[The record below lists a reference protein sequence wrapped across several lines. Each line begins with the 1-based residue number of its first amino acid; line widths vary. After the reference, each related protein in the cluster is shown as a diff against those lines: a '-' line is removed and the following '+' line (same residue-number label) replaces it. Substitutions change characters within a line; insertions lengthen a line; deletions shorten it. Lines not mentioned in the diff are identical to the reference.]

1 MRNVR
6 ALFLGGTALVVA
18 GSEAV
23 QLTDGRGLSFVSQD
37 AFCAYHCS
45 ASHVAQVYRHLSEQS
60 ECLPHNCAHFLEDS
74 HSSERPTRRR
84 LRPAFGF
91 QDGSSANQTAVVGDV
106 HAASEDGKDVT
117 IISVVSC
124 SSVTDVTLSIGDPE
138 TDEFANFYQ
147 AFSSAY
153 DAMLAGDNATY
164 DACQLQFL
172 QKELLANYSTGVD
185 DNDVDVMEIKPTL
198 VKLNATSDELQ
209 CLKEVKQLWP
219 ATAESHT
226 PFLTRSDE
234 DNAAATVMLV
244 HVSAAVGDDILAL
257 ECVESVTILPAILKL
272 MPFAKSSYA
281 LSKDSTKSK
290 EGPGLEIRLAK
301 VVNTTQVLTKLSASV
316 TKATGIKNL
325 ITKQSSTAEKGGVLL
340 QAAVDDYDTWT
351 QVLAIVLD
359 DEAVEWVDLQQ
370 VVTTGALQALKTPA
384 LEQRML
390 RQQFVEETETV
401 ERGVEHTSRRL
412 DDYVQDLVGVS
423 IMQEHNITGSSIIV
437 GITDTGL
444 YIDHDQFDQESRNM
458 YDDEDLT
465 ARKVIYY
472 QTFANDVDEAK
483 DVTCGHGTHVSGILA
498 GSSYSRKNSDLGIAS
513 SARIAFMDIGKQE
526 STCAGTSGC
535 AVSLETPGEVANL
548 MKSQVNTGAKIFS
561 FSWGTGANDY
571 NTQTEQVDEYIYD
584 NPEILIVVAAGNS
597 GESGSYTISSP
608 SGAKNVVSVGASL
621 NAAASFSS
629 TPCQSV
635 LNENTVASFS
645 SVGPTLDGRMK
656 PDLVAPG
663 MSITSSQSEKPGST
677 TKSSSVCSLQGTSQ
691 ATPVIAG
698 MAVLIYEW
706 LRDGWWKNGVADPTF
721 GMDTIPA
728 SLIKALLLHSGE
740 SMSRRLIEP
749 STGVT
754 SCVALEA
761 AAKTLTSYPD
771 FNQGYGK
778 PTMLNLVSFMGGDDA
793 ASASS
798 TSSNTIYFFPN
809 SSAGSEPS
817 VMEGSEVTFHFMLT
831 ASVNLRVTVVWTDPP
846 GSVGSKVALQNDLD
860 LTLKVANTT
869 AVFYPLSGNGS
880 RDSVNNVEMVEVSYD
895 DVLKA
900 VTEAGMVVEE
910 GYIYVQAVV
919 SGHSVK
925 AGENATTTGQKFSIV
940 ASSTPSSTSMT
951 SAGAGDSAFWQPWMT
966 IGAIVVCTLAL
977 LFVIALVWRMRVT
990 MKADNLKA
998 DHGTPSAAAAL
1009 TGAAA
1014 RRNRR
1019 ERNKR
1024 ANDERTSVPHIHPNY
1039 RNVDAGGSHRPALEE
1054 PNGSR
1059 RAAAAFNPSAAAV
1072 REPSRRAAAAFDPSA
1087 AAVREPSRRAGAPL
1101 DAPQPASA
1109 RKTSRRA
1116 AAALQPPGAPAHPPS
1131 RRDRDGSDRGQERKR
1146 SDGQERKRSDGSDRE
1161 RKRSDRRRER
1171 SDRSDDRPRQRE
1183 RSDRSDHPG
1192 SNRERERE
1200 RSDRSDHP
1208 GSNRER
1214 ERERSDRPGS
1224 DRGRERER
1232 SARRNEPAKAHSS
1245 RRNKPAIILY
1255 E

>member
-1 MRNVR
+1 MPMRRVMRVLVLALSIAGNVG
-6 ALFLGGTALVVA
+6 A
-18 GSEAV
+18 S
-23 QLTDGRGLSFVSQD
+23 LTDGRGLQFVDQE

-45 ASHVAQVYRHLSEQS
+45 TAHVAQAYRHLSETS
-60 ECLPHNCAHFLEDS
+60 ECLETNCGPFLERNQ
-74 HSSERPTRRR
+74 HNRVQRR
-84 LRPAFGF
+84 LRPAFSF
-91 QDGSSANQTAVVGDV
+91 TDSNAANQSAVVGDV
-106 HAASEDGKDVT
+106 HAASEDGKNVT

-138 TDEFANFYQ
+138 TDAFSGFYQ
-147 AFSSAY
+147 AFSTAY
-153 DAMLAGDNATY
+153 DAMLSGDNATY

-172 QKELLANYSTGVD
+172 QKELLANYSSELDDEVD
-185 DNDVDVMEIKPTL
+185 EMEFKPSL
-198 VKLNATSDELQ
+198 IKLNSSGEELQ
-209 CLKEVKQLWP
+209 CLAEIKDIWP
-219 ATAESHT
+219 VTSEKNT
-226 PFLTRSDE
+226 PFLTRSDQ
-234 DNAAATVMLV
+234 DDATATVMLV
-244 HVSAAVGDDILAL
+244 HVTAAIGDDILAL
-257 ECVESVTILPAILKL
+257 ECVESVTVLPAILKL

-281 LSKDSTKSK
+281 LSRSSSKKK
-290 EGPGLEIRLAK
+290 EGPALEIRLAK
-301 VVNTTQVLTKLSASV
+301 VVNTAQVFSKLSAYV

-325 ITKQSSTAEKGGVLL
+325 LTVQSSTSETGGVLL

-351 QVLAIVLD
+351 QAVAIVLD
-359 DEAVEWVDLQQ
+359 EEAVEWVDLQQ
-370 VVTTGALQALKTPA
+370 VVTTGSLQSLKTPA
-384 LEQRML
+384 LEQRLL
-390 RQQFVEETETV
+390 RQRFVEEPEYV
-401 ERGVEHTSRRL
+401 EMKAGRRL
-412 DDYVQDLVGVS
+412 DDYVQDLMGVD

-472 QTFANDVDEAK
+472 QTFANDVDEAEG
-483 DVTCGHGTHVSGILA
+483 VTCGHGTHVSGILA
-498 GSSYSRKNSDLGIAS
+498 GSSYSGKNSDLGIAS

-535 AVSLETPGEVANL
+535 DVSLETPGEVMNL
-548 MKSQVNTGAKIFS
+548 MKAQVATGAKIFS

-571 NTQTEQVDEYIYD
+571 NTQTEQVDEYIYE

-597 GESGSYTISSP
+597 GESGTYTISSP
-608 SGAKNVVSVGASL
+608 SGAKNVISVGASL

-645 SVGPTLDGRMK
+645 SIGPTLDGRQK

-677 TKSSSVCSLQGTSQ
+677 TKSSAVCSLQGTSQ

-706 LRDGWWKNGVADPTF
+706 LRDGWWKNGVADPAY
-721 GMDTIPA
+721 GMDVIPA

-761 AAKTLTSYPD
+761 AAKTLNSYPD

-778 PTMLNLVSFMGGDDA
+778 PTMLNLVSFLGDTN
-793 ASASS
+793 SSSSS

-809 SSAGSEPS
+809 SSTGSEPS
-817 VMEGSEVTFHFMLT
+817 VTEGSEVTFHFMLT

-846 GSVGSKVALQNDLD
+846 GSVGSKATLQNDLD
-860 LTLKVANTT
+860 LTLKVANTS
-869 AVFYPLSGNGS
+869 ALFYPLSGNGS

-895 DVLKA
+895 DVLAA
-900 VTEAGMVVEE
+900 VTDAGMIVED

-951 SAGAGDSAFWQPWMT
+951 SAGDGDGAFWQPWMT

-977 LFVIALVWRMRVT
+977 LFVIALVWRLRVT
-990 MKADNLKA
+990 KKADNLKA
-998 DHGTPSAAAAL
+998 DHTPSAAAAL
-1009 TGAAA
+1009 TGAAG
-1014 RRNRR
+1014 RRKLSRR

-1024 ANDERTSVPHIHPNY
+1024 ANEERTSVPHIHPNY
-1039 RNVDAGGSHRPALEE
+1039 RNVDAGGSLRPALEE
-1054 PNGSR
+1054 PVGSR
-1059 RAAAAFNPSAAAV
+1059 RAPGAFDPSVAAV
-1072 REPSRRAAAAFDPSA
+1072 REPSRRAFDPSA

-1101 DAPQPASA
+1101 EPPLSTSA

-1116 AAALQPPGAPAHPPS
+1116 AAALAEPQRKPS
-1131 RRDRDGSDRGQERKR
+1131 RRDRDRERERDGSDRGQERKR
-1146 SDGQERKRSDGSDRE
+1146 SDGSDRGHERKRE
-1161 RKRSDRRRER
+1161 RR
-1171 SDRSDDRPRQRE
+1171 
-1183 RSDRSDHPG
+1183 
-1192 SNRERERE
+1192 RERERE
-1200 RSDRSDHP
+1200 RSDRSD
-1208 GSNRER
+1208 
-1214 ERERSDRPGS
+1214 RSDKDGS
-1224 DRGRERER
+1224 DRGRERNR
-1232 SARRNEPAKAHSS
+1232 SGRKNEPVKAHSS
-1245 RRNKPAIILY
+1245 RRTKPPIILY

>member
-1 MRNVR
+1 MPLCRTMRV
-6 ALFLGGTALVVA
+6 LFLGFVIAIGTVSSAA
-18 GSEAV
+18 
-23 QLTDGRGLSFVSQD
+23 LTDRRGLEFVSQD

-45 ASHVAQVYRHLSEQS
+45 ATHVAQAFRHLSETS
-60 ECLPHNCAHFLEDS
+60 ECLEHNCGRFLEENEQK
-74 HSSERPTRRR
+74 HHRIRRR
-84 LRPAFGF
+84 LRPVFGF
-91 QDGSSANQTAVVGDV
+91 SDSSATNQSAIVGDV
-106 HAASEDGKDVT
+106 HAASEDDKNVT

-138 TDEFANFYQ
+138 TDAFADFYQ
-147 AFSSAY
+147 AFSTAY
-153 DAMLAGDNATY
+153 DAMLSGDNATY

-172 QKELLANYSTGVD
+172 QKELLANYSTELDDEVD
-185 DNDVDVMEIKPTL
+185 EMEIKPSL
-198 VKLNATSDELQ
+198 IKLNATSDELK
-209 CLKEVKQLWP
+209 CLKQIKEIWP
-219 ATAESHT
+219 ATSEKNT
-226 PFLTRSDE
+226 PFLTRSDQV
-234 DNAAATVMLV
+234 DATSTVMLV

-257 ECVESVTILPAILKL
+257 ECVESVTVLPAILKL

-281 LSKDSTKSK
+281 LSRSSGKKK
-290 EGPGLEIRLAK
+290 EGPALEIRLAK
-301 VVNTTQVLTKLSASV
+301 VVNTKQILARLSARV

-325 ITKQSSTAEKGGVLL
+325 ITMQSSTEETGGVLL

-351 QVLAIVLD
+351 QALAIVLD
-359 DEAVEWVDLQQ
+359 DETVEWVDLQQ
-370 VVTTGALQALKTPA
+370 VVTTGALQSLKTPA
-384 LEQRML
+384 LEQRLL
-390 RQQFVEETETV
+390 RQRFIEEPEFVEV
-401 ERGVEHTSRRL
+401 EMGVQHTSRRL
-412 DDYVQDLVGVS
+412 DDYVQDLVGVN

-472 QTFANDVDEAK
+472 QTFANDVDEAEG
-483 DVTCGHGTHVSGILA
+483 VTCGHGTHVSGILA
-498 GSSYSRKNSDLGIAS
+498 GSSYSGKNSNLGIAS

-526 STCAGTSGC
+526 ARCAGTSGC
-535 AVSLETPGEVANL
+535 DVSLETPGEVANL
-548 MKSQVNTGAKIFS
+548 MKAQVATGARIFS

-571 NTQTEQVDEYIYD
+571 NTQTQQVDEYVYG

-597 GESGSYTISSP
+597 GESGDYTISSP
-608 SGAKNVVSVGASL
+608 SGAKNVISVGASL

-629 TPCQSV
+629 TPCQSSV

-645 SVGPTLDGRMK
+645 SIGPTLDGRQK

-677 TKSSSVCSLQGTSQ
+677 TKSSAVCPLQGTSQ
-691 ATPVIAG
+691 ATPVVAG

-740 SMSRRLIEP
+740 ALSRRLIEP

-761 AAKTLTSYPD
+761 AAKTLNSYPD

-778 PTMLNLVSFMGGDDA
+778 PTMLNLVSFMGADN
-793 ASASS
+793 SSSSS

-809 SSAGSEPS
+809 SSSGSEPA
-817 VMEGSEVTFHFMLT
+817 VTEGSEVTFHFMLT
-831 ASVNLRVTVVWTDPP
+831 ASVNLRVTIVWTDPP
-846 GSVGSKVALQNDLD
+846 GSVGSKSTLQNDLD
-860 LTLKVANTT
+860 LSLKVANTS

-895 DVLKA
+895 DVLDA
-900 VTEAGMVVEE
+900 VTEAGMIVDD
-910 GYIYVQAVV
+910 GFIYVQAVV
-919 SGHSVK
+919 RGHSVK

-940 ASSTPSSTSMT
+940 ASSTPSSTSLM
-951 SAGAGDSAFWQPWMT
+951 SAGDGDGAFWQPWMT

-998 DHGTPSAAAAL
+998 DHTPSASAAL
-1009 TGAAA
+1009 TGAAG
-1014 RRNRR
+1014 RRKLSRR
-1019 ERNKR
+1019 ERNKK
-1024 ANDERTSVPHIHPNY
+1024 ANEERTSVPHIHPNY
-1039 RNVDAGGSHRPALEE
+1039 RNIDVGGSLRPALEE
-1054 PNGSR
+1054 PMGSR
-1059 RAAAAFNPSAAAV
+1059 RAGAFG
-1072 REPSRRAAAAFDPSA
+1072 EPNQRAFDPSA

-1101 DAPQPASA
+1101 EPPQPNSA
-1109 RKTSRRA
+1109 RKTSRRD
-1116 AAALQPPGAPAHPPS
+1116 AAALADPHHKPS
-1131 RRDRDGSDRGQERKR
+1131 RRNRERSDRSDDSDRGQERKR
-1146 SDGQERKRSDGSDRE
+1146 SDGSDRGPHRKRSDGSDRE
-1161 RKRSDRRRER
+1161 HKRSERR
-1171 SDRSDDRPRQRE
+1171 
-1183 RSDRSDHPG
+1183 
-1192 SNRERERE
+1192 RERE
-1200 RSDRSDHP
+1200 RSDRSERPRSDRGP
-1208 GSNRER
+1208 ER
-1214 ERERSDRPGS
+1214 ERSERSDRPNS

-1232 SARRNEPAKAHSS
+1232 SARRNEPAKTHSS
-1245 RRNKPAIILY
+1245 RRNKPPIILY

>member
-6 ALFLGGTALVVA
+6 ALFLGGTALAVV
-18 GSEAV
+18 GSEAA
-23 QLTDGRGLSFVSQD
+23 QLTDSRGLSFVSQD

-60 ECLPHNCAHFLEDS
+60 ECLPHNCARFLEDS
-74 HSSERPTRRR
+74 HSSERRR
-84 LRPAFGF
+84 LRPDFGF

-138 TDEFANFYQ
+138 TDEFAGFYQ

-172 QKELLANYSTGVD
+172 QKELLTNYSTGVD

-198 VKLNATSDELQ
+198 VKLNGTSDELE

-290 EGPGLEIRLAK
+290 EGPALEIRLAK

-325 ITKQSSTAEKGGVLL
+325 LTKQRSTADKGGVLL

-351 QVLAIVLD
+351 QALAIVLD

-390 RQQFVEETETV
+390 RQQFVEEKETA
-401 ERGVEHTSRRL
+401 EMRVEHTNRRL
-412 DDYVQDLVGVS
+412 DEYVQDLVGVS

-472 QTFANDVDEAK
+472 QTFANNVDEAK

-498 GSSYSRKNSDLGIAS
+498 GSSYSKKNSDLGIAS

-645 SVGPTLDGRMK
+645 SIGPTLDGRMK

-778 PTMLNLVSFMGGDDA
+778 PTMLNLVSFMGGNDA

-895 DVLKA
+895 DVQKV
-900 VTEAGMVVEE
+900 VTEAGMVVEK

-951 SAGAGDSAFWQPWMT
+951 SAGAGDSEFWQPWMT

-998 DHGTPSAAAAL
+998 DHSTPSAAAAL

-1014 RRNRR
+1014 RRSRR

-1024 ANDERTSVPHIHPNY
+1024 TNDERTSVPHIHPNY

-1059 RAAAAFNPSAAAV
+1059 RAAAAFDPSAAAV

-1101 DAPQPASA
+1101 DAPQPTSA

-1116 AAALQPPGAPAHPPS
+1116 AAALQPPVHPPS

-1171 SDRSDDRPRQRE
+1171 SDRSDDRPR
-1183 RSDRSDHPG
+1183 
-1192 SNRERERE
+1192 ERE
-1200 RSDRSDHP
+1200 RSDHP

-1232 SARRNEPAKAHSS
+1232 SARRNEPVKAHSS